1 MRWRDLRR
9 SQNVK
14 DVRGRS
20 AGIGG
25 GGLKLG
31 IGGIIVAAIAY
42 FMGVDPRLVM
52 GLLDAGG
59 GATASAPQVEA
70 SQPDDDA
77 GAFAST
83 ILASTEDVWSGLFRA
98 SGSQYPPP
106 QLFLFD
112 NPWPSACG
120 TANSAVGPFYCPADQ
135 SVFID
140 LNFFRELAAKLGGPA
155 DAARDDSFAKAYVLA
170 HEVGHHVQT
179 ITGTSDKVRSAQA
192 RASQEEQN
200 ALQVRM
206 ELQAD
211 CYAGIWAHNARDR
224 ITAQDVNDAM
234 TAAAAVGDDMIQKK
248 MQGHVVPESFTH
260 GTSEQR
266 QRWFMRGFEGG
277 SVEAC
282 DTFAARSL

>member
-9 SQNVK
+9 SQNVR

-20 AGIGG
+20 GGFGG

-31 IGGIIVAAIAY
+31 IGGLVVAAIAY
-42 FMGVDPRLVM
+42 FMGVDPRLIM
-52 GLLDAGG
+52 GLLEAGG
-59 GATASAPQVEA
+59 GATSAPQVES
-70 SQPDDDA
+70 SQPGDDA

-83 ILASTEDVWSGLFRA
+83 ILASTEDVWSRLFSQ
-98 SGSQYPPP
+98 SGAQYPPP

-120 TANSAVGPFYCPADQ
+120 TASSAVGPFYCPADQ

-140 LNFFRELAAKLGGPA
+140 LNFFRELATRLGGPA

-170 HEVGHHVQT
+170 HEVGHHVQAV
-179 ITGTSDKVRSAQA
+179 TGISDQVRSAQA
-192 RASQEEQN
+192 RAPQEEQN

-224 ITAQDVNDAM
+224 VSSQDISDAL

-248 MQGHVVPESFTH
+248 MQGYVVPESFTH
-260 GTSEQR
+260 GTAGQR
-266 QRWFMRGFEGG
+266 QRWFTRGFETG
-277 SVEAC
+277 SMEDC